1 MAEGGKK
8 GRMAGFFQ
16 QAGSVSSCKSVGW
29 GSRNGFRVQVQ
40 HMTDDREQRLKQAQ
54 AIQRKLAGSGRRKP
68 RQSRLV
74 RTIALGTVA
83 VAFAIYWLAL
93 EYGVDTDE
101 LVGFLGLS
109 VLFVGGIVGLALF
122 GGFVLWIV
130 KKYLRSE

>member
-1 MAEGGKK
+1 M
-8 GRMAGFFQ
+8 
-16 QAGSVSSCKSVGW
+16 S
-29 GSRNGFRVQVQ
+29 
-40 HMTDDREQRLKQAQ
+40 DDRKQRLKQAQ
-54 AIQRKLAGSGRRKP
+54 AIQRKLAEPGPGRHKT

-109 VLFVGGIVGLALF
+109 VLFVALIVGLALL

-130 KKYLRSE
+130 KKYLGSE

>member
-1 MAEGGKK
+1 
-8 GRMAGFFQ
+8 
-16 QAGSVSSCKSVGW
+16 
-29 GSRNGFRVQVQ
+29 
-40 HMTDDREQRLKQAQ
+40 MTDDREQRLKQAQ

-130 KKYLRSE
+130 KRIASKTKT

>member
-1 MAEGGKK
+1 
-8 GRMAGFFQ
+8 
-16 QAGSVSSCKSVGW
+16 
-29 GSRNGFRVQVQ
+29 
-40 HMTDDREQRLKQAQ
+40 MTDDREQRLKQAD
-54 AIQRKLAGSGRRKP
+54 AIQRKLAGSGLGRRKT

-93 EYGVDTDE
+93 EYGVDTGE

-109 VLFVGGIVGLALF
+109 VLFVALIVGLALF

-130 KKYLRSE
+130 KRIASKTKT